1 MAADSGS
8 SIQKFIVKSNIN
20 NRYGGNTIGKQS
32 SIKKQKTV
40 PPPPFRKHK
49 VPKNLW
55 FAPKSNVF
63 NHKTIQTP
71 LPTPVSIKTGTTVQ
85 PSDTTK
91 KLNRIQSSCIPN
103 SGKTTMKAI

>member
-20 NRYGGNTIGKQS
+20 NRHGGNTIGKQS

-49 VPKNLW
+49 VPKKMW
-55 FAPKSNVF
+55 FAPNSNVF

-71 LPTPVSIKTGTTVQ
+71 LPTAISVKTGSSVQ

-91 KLNRIQSSCIPN
+91 KLKKVQSDCTPN
-103 SGKTTMKAI
+103 SGKTTMKSI